1 MEGNGGAVGNERA
14 LGRGGALAK
23 AGESKMEG
31 QKLNLV
37 ENLVEY
43 QEIIGWKIVVVV
55 VIINVSTTF
64 QKVKSSLDFIIFYF
78 S

>member
-23 AGESKMEG
+23 AGESVMKG

-43 QEIIGWKIVVVV
+43 QEDYWVE
-55 VIINVSTTF
+55 NCCCSCHH
-64 QKVKSSLDFIIFYF
+64 
-78 S
+78 